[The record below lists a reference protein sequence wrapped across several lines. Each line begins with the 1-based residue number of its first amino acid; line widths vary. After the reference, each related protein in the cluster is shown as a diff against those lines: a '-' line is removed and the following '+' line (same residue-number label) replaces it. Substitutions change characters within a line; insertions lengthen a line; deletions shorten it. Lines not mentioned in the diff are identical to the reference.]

1 MISARRGA
9 LRNMGTHATTAA
21 TSVSRASGAGLAC
34 CAPTAEVMEVKCV
47 QSLEGVC
54 PLAASASGSGR
65 CYASRRSGTNA
76 VVVVHVMTV
85 VDSHALLFGVGQNG
99 FVNGAVI
106 SARSV
111 HARTAASPSASTCG
125 VGLAS

>member
-21 TSVSRASGAGLAC
+21 TSLSHVSGAGLAC
-34 CAPTAEVMEVKCV
+34 CAPTAEVVEV
-47 QSLEGVC
+47 SYARSFGGVC
-54 PLAASASGSGR
+54 PRAASASVFGR